1 MIYCTFGV
9 PSRFSEYC
17 EALFLELV
25 TAHSGRP
32 EQFVVES
39 LQQIGRELLSRNC
52 LNAIIVARQPEQA
65 FCREILASNRPTMV
79 TLDRPEAAIG
89 ALQMDH
95 GVPYADAVRSVANS
109 MASIA
114 PVVQAK
120 HGLVLTASQDQPGR
134 AIAKAI
140 MEQFGLTLSDDIVE
154 QIVARVPSRPEAA
167 VIEDDPQFESAL
179 PGVER
184 VAPTAS
190 TAESAI
196 QPLWRHLQGEP
207 MQEIVWTPPLFRL
220 AQTPSQAPL
229 SPIDLTGSGRGLLFG
244 PFIRL
249 PEGPWSCSVM
259 FGCSERVKGV
269 KMVAE
274 VFAGVPLNRITF
286 ELVEAGV
293 FEVECSFVNSNPDI
307 PIEVRLFTAEAAF
320 EGEIMLTQ
328 VRMFPLKAK
337 RLGVAR

>member
-17 EALFLELV
+17 ETLLLELV
-25 TAHSGRP
+25 AAHSGRS

-52 LNAIIVARQPEQA
+52 LDAIIVARQPELA
-65 FCREILASNRPTMV
+65 FCKEMLANNRPMMI

-89 ALQMDH
+89 ALQTDH
-95 GVPYADAVRSVANS
+95 SVPYAEAVRRTANS

-114 PVVQAK
+114 PIVQAK
-120 HGLVLTASQDQPGR
+120 RGLVLNASRGQSEL

-140 MEQFGLTLSDDIVE
+140 TEQFGLTLPDATLQ
-154 QIVARVPSRPEAA
+154 QIAARIPLRPEATDVEEA
-167 VIEDDPQFESAL
+167 DAQSEPAL
-179 PGVER
+179 PGVEL
-184 VAPTAS
+184 VSPVAS
-190 TAESAI
+190 TAEAAI
-196 QPLWRHLQGEP
+196 RPLWRHLQGEP
-207 MQEIVWTPPLFRL
+207 LQEIVWTPPLFRL
-220 AQTPSQAPL
+220 AHAPQQAPL

-249 PEGPWSCSVM
+249 PEGSWSCSVM
-259 FGCSERVKGV
+259 FGCSERVKGAR
-269 KMVAE
+269 MIAE

-286 ELVEAGV
+286 ELAEAGV

-337 RLGVAR
+337 RLGAA

>member
-17 EALFLELV
+17 ETLLLELV
-25 TAHSGRP
+25 AAHSGRP

-52 LNAIIVARQPEQA
+52 LNAIIVARQPELA
-65 FCREILASNRPTMV
+65 FCKDILSGNRPMMAI
-79 TLDRPEAAIG
+79 LDRPEAAIG
-89 ALQMDH
+89 ALQTDH
-95 GVPYADAVRSVANS
+95 GVPYAEAVRRVANS
-109 MASIA
+109 MASIV

-120 HGLVLTASQDQPGR
+120 HGLVLNASQGQSEF

-140 MEQFGLTLSDDIVE
+140 AEQFGLTLADDIVQ
-154 QIVARVPSRPEAA
+154 QIVARVPLRPEVTATEA
-167 VIEDDPQFESAL
+167 PDQQFEPL
-179 PGVER
+179 PGMEM
-184 VAPTAS
+184 VAPNAS
-190 TAESAI
+190 TAASALE
-196 QPLWRHLQGEP
+196 PLWRHLQGEP
-207 MQEIVWTPPLFRL
+207 LQEIVWTPSLFYL
-220 AQTPSQAPL
+220 SHAPQQAPL
-229 SPIDLTGSGRGLLFG
+229 SLIDLTGSGRGLLFG

-269 KMVAE
+269 KMIAE

-286 ELVEAGV
+286 ELAEAGV

-307 PIEVRLFTAEAAF
+307 PIEVRLFTAEAVF

-337 RLGVAR
+337 RLGVA